1 MPVSRSLES
10 LNMLF
15 YITKNFA
22 SVRDFPGFSEC
33 AQSNHTYLCKGKRG
47 GRMVEGSRELR
58 VIEKLDDSRLPPFK
72 IEEGTMSPGKQADY
86 RS

>member
-1 MPVSRSLES
+1 
-10 LNMLF
+10 
-15 YITKNFA
+15 
-22 SVRDFPGFSEC
+22 
-33 AQSNHTYLCKGKRG
+33 
-47 GRMVEGSRELR
+47 MVEGSRELR